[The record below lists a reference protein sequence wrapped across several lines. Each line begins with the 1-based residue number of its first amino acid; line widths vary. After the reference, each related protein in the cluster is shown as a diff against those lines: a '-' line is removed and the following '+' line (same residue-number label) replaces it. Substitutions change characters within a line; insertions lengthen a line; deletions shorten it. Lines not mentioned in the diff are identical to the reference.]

1 MLARRIRRCACPD
14 GHCRQRRPRVLQCWR
29 YFSPPNGDGHALWC
43 GMAFL
48 HRTSLL
54 HDAHTDVARVRLVV
68 VLRRRQH
75 AALATHGQR
84 WAARPGLGA
93 AGRGLEF
100 RAEVPRR
107 GRASRQRYAQR
118 PPSSSRPTGMSSF
131 PRHVGAASLK
141 DKVSSDSATGICP
154 GVAHR
159 EPLHPRKGNGPMDHS
174 LGARK
179 QRSLII
185 PATLAGSGKKE
196 TRGAETK
203 QPVYYT
209 NAAGR
214 VLPPLGTILV
224 L

>member
-84 WAARPGLGA
+84 WAARPDLGA

-185 PATLAGSGKKE
+185 PATLA
-196 TRGAETK
+196 
-203 QPVYYT
+203 VC
-209 NAAGR
+209 
-214 VLPPLGTILV
+214 VLPKRKKQKARPKGVNLKV
-224 L
+224 RWRAKVAMR

>member
-84 WAARPGLGA
+84 WAARPDLGA

-185 PATLAGSGKKE
+185 PATLAWSGKKE

>member
-1 MLARRIRRCACPD
+1 
-14 GHCRQRRPRVLQCWR
+14 
-29 YFSPPNGDGHALWC
+29 
-43 GMAFL
+43 MAFL

-84 WAARPGLGA
+84 WAARPDLGA

-159 EPLHPRKGNGPMDHS
+159 EPLHPRKGNLGPGGPRKEREGLMGDRSRNSCLEFLFLLRKKIHTNDKHHHHHHTEKCNPVAQLPLRTS
-174 LGARK
+174 REGAQTARLEVLRCSNHHTIQQQR
-179 QRSLII
+179 QRSV
-185 PATLAGSGKKE
+185 S
-196 TRGAETK
+196 
-203 QPVYYT
+203 
-209 NAAGR
+209 
-214 VLPPLGTILV
+214 
-224 L
+224 